1 MRVVIEPTPAEVSVT
16 AAEHIISR
24 INTFKPTASRPFV
37 IGLPTGGTPVKTYQ
51 QLIKAYRAGRVSFK
65 HVVSFNM
72 DEYVDLPKE
81 HPESYHS
88 FMWNNFFNFI
98 DIQKENVHIL
108 DGNAEDLELECRN
121 YEDKIASFGGIELF
135 VGGLGH
141 DGHIAF
147 NEPGSSLSSRTRI
160 KSLNTETI
168 EANAR
173 FFDNDMSKVPRM
185 ALTVGIGTILGARE
199 LLFLVTGVG
208 KAKALAMC
216 LEESISH
223 IWTGSALQLHRKATI
238 VVDEGATMELR
249 VRTVRY
255 FKSLQESERLLA
267 VERKARLAARK
278 AKL

>member
-1 MRVVIEPTPAEVSVT
+1 MRVVIEKSPAEVAVT
-16 AAEHIISR
+16 ASEHIISR
-24 INTFKPTASRPFV
+24 INAFKPTANRPFV

-51 QLIKAYRAGRVSFK
+51 SLIKAYRAGRVSFK

-108 DGNAEDLELECRN
+108 DGNAEDLEAECRS

-135 VGGLGH
+135 MGGLGH

-173 FFDNDMSKVPRM
+173 FFDNDLSKVPRM
-185 ALTVGIGTILGARE
+185 SLTVGIGTILGARE

-208 KAKALAMC
+208 KSKALAMC

-223 IWTGSALQLHRKATI
+223 IWTGSALQLHRKCTI
-238 VVDEGATMELR
+238 VVDDGATMELR

-255 FKSLQESERLLA
+255 FKDLQESERLLA

>member
-1 MRVVIEPTPAEVSVT
+1 MRVVIEKKPAEVAVT

-24 INTFKPTASRPFV
+24 INGFKPTAARPFV

-51 QLIKAYRAGRVSFK
+51 NLIKAYRAGRVSFK
-65 HVVSFNM
+65 YVVSFNM
-72 DEYVDLPKE
+72 DEYVDLPKD

-88 FMWNNFFNFI
+88 FMWNNFFNFV
-98 DIQKENVHIL
+98 DIQKENVHLL
-108 DGNAEDLELECRN
+108 DGNAEDLELECRD
-121 YEDKIASFGGIELF
+121 YEDKISSFGGIELF
-135 VGGLGH
+135 MGGLGN

-173 FFDNDMSKVPRM
+173 FFDNDISKVPRM
-185 ALTVGIGTILGARE
+185 ALTVGVGTILGARE

-238 VVDEGATMELR
+238 VVDDGATMELR

-255 FKSLQESERLLA
+255 FMNLQESERALA